1 MASSRGGASWG
12 ATGWGDDDEWEDVD
26 AVATVATTAAVAPA
40 KAAVAPT
47 KPPSL
52 VELPVPPTS
61 MASDAA
67 ADRNGASEE
76 RRTAEDNAARP
87 PAVVVG
93 ETVRDAAAVVLFAC
107 TAVDVAAFLRHET
120 W

>member
-40 KAAVAPT
+40 TAAVAPT

-52 VELPVPPTS
+52 VEPLVPPIS
-61 MASDAA
+61 VASDAV

-76 RRTAEDNAARP
+76 RRAAEGNAGRP
-87 PAVVVG
+87 PAVVLG
-93 ETVRDAAAVVLFAC
+93 ETVRDGCSSGLVLMN
-107 TAVDVAAFLRHET
+107 
-120 W
+120 